1 MSFVKGLKC
10 KECGKEYPKEPLHVC
25 EMCFGPLEAVYKYD
39 EIKEAITKAD
49 IKSLIKDK
57 AIRERKTRGISGHR
71 TNRNR
76 LQKSKGRR
84 SGPGSIK
91 GSKHARLSKKSR
103 WINHIRIQRMFLQ
116 NLRDKDVIDKSSYRS
131 LYMKS
136 KGGFFRSKRHIK
148 LYIEERNL
156 IKKT

>member
-1 MSFVKGLKC
+1 MQLKIQ
-10 KECGKEYPKEPLHVC
+10 KRLAAQILKTSKNNIQLDSSR
-25 EMCFGPLEAVYKYD
+25 LE

-57 AIRERKTRGISGHR
+57 AITEKKARGISGYR
-71 TNRNR
+71 INKKR

-84 SGPGSIK
+84 SGFGSIK
-91 GSKHARLSKKSR
+91 GSKGARRGKKR
-103 WINHIRIQRMFLQ
+103 AWMMGIRAQREFLKS
-116 NLRDKDVIDKSSYRS
+116 LKDKKIIPLGEYRS

-148 LYIEERNL
+148 VYMKERGI
-156 IKKT
+156 IK